1 MLKNAKKWSLTVVSV
16 TLIIIILFGI
26 STYCIDPL
34 VQYGKG
40 GDRFTYWM
48 SSEMYTNPGIAK
60 NYEYDAVIV
69 GSSMAQNNDV
79 AEWNEKLGYNT
90 LKMTYSAATTYNLKR
105 ILDVCFSSGNE
116 IKAVYWNLDETALS
130 SDYQTPRYPLPEYLY
145 DTDKINDIS
154 YLLNLDVAYFYSLKS
169 FLYTMKGETRSLDRG
184 GVWAKDLSV
193 YNKKDMLDSFDFPM
207 EQEESK
213 GELYFSENVSNN
225 LKYNIIPLIEQ
236 HPDTQFNFYLVP
248 YSVCFWYILK
258 CEGTL
263 DAHIYDI
270 KTAIGEFLKYDNVKV
285 YFFQNEKKIITNLD
299 LYKDYSHYNPDI
311 NSYMLNKM
319 ADGQNRLDLDN
330 YEQIIDEFHDYLN
343 SFDYD
348 SFIGEAKKS
357 VE

>member
-169 FLYTMKGETRSLDRG
+169 FLYTMKGDTRSLDRG

-285 YFFQNEKKIITNLD
+285 YFFQNEKRIITNLD

-319 ADGQNRLDLDN
+319 ADGQNRLDSGN
-330 YEQIIDEFHDYLN
+330 YEQIIDEFRDYLN

>member
-145 DTDKINDIS
+145 DDNKLNDIS
-154 YLLNLDVAYFYSLKS
+154 YLLNLDIAYFYTFKSL
-169 FLYTMKGETRSLDRG
+169 LYTLQGKENTLERGE
-184 GVWAKDLSV
+184 VWAKDTSV

-270 KTAIGEFLKYDNVKV
+270 KTAIGEFLKYDNVNV
-285 YFFQNEKKIITNLD
+285 YFFQNEKKIITNLN

-319 ADGQNRLDLDN
+319 ADGQNRLDSGN
-330 YEQIIDEFHDYLN
+330 YEQIIDEFRDYLN